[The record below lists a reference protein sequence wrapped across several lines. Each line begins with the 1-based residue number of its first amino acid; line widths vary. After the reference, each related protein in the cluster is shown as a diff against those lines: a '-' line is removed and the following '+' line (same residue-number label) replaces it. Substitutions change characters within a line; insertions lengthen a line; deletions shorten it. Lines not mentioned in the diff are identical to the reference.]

1 MIGKI
6 VKVHIDRPLGSYH
19 PDHSDLYYEVNYGYI
34 ENTCACDGD
43 EINAYV
49 LGIDVPVTSFQGRVI
64 AIIHRLDDVED
75 KLIVA
80 PINMNFSDQEII
92 KMTHFQERFF
102 HSVIIR

>member
-43 EINAYV
+43 EIDAYV
-49 LGIDVPVTSFQGRVI
+49 LGIDVPLF
-64 AIIHRLDDVED
+64 
-75 KLIVA
+75 
-80 PINMNFSDQEII
+80 
-92 KMTHFQERFF
+92 HFK
-102 HSVIIR
+102 VV